1 MQLDFNSIFWKTW
14 GVNHRVYTYEDVFK
28 IKNNDNNKE
37 KKKFFKFKNYENM
50 RLKDYIELLYKEP
63 NDFYLLFNN
72 LFYKVEND
80 NSFEHIQE
88 LNNIVF
94 SLRIL
99 DIFEIQNVEKVVNIF
114 SFQIAYI
121 LEKICKSNVDI
132 SLFEESL
139 ELNSFKPYIDNYEK
153 ISNKNQNG
161 IAHDLHTTFY
171 NLTEAMFVNYNSHM
185 KDIDETKVF
194 VNDLIKWN
202 KGSLPEF
209 FKILV
214 MNVTFFSKK
223 QKYEQR
229 SQLIL
234 MLILR
239 ASINIKKEFNINEK
253 IEKLFLS
260 QLSSFRK
267 TIKNMLDNKDI
278 ENLDKLKLTYSM
290 DIERALLEQGDNESI
305 DLNILF
311 KYTVPFFSDIDKV
324 NIEDDLLNKMIKY
337 FKKYKVALIE

>member
-1 MQLDFNSIFWKTW
+1 MS
-14 GVNHRVYTYEDVFK
+14 
-28 IKNNDNNKE
+28 
-37 KKKFFKFKNYENM
+37 
-50 RLKDYIELLYKEP
+50 
-63 NDFYLLFNN
+63 
-72 LFYKVEND
+72 
-80 NSFEHIQE
+80 
-88 LNNIVF
+88 
-94 SLRIL
+94 
-99 DIFEIQNVEKVVNIF
+99 
-114 SFQIAYI
+114 
-121 LEKICKSNVDI
+121 
-132 SLFEESL
+132 
-139 ELNSFKPYIDNYEK
+139 
-153 ISNKNQNG
+153 
-161 IAHDLHTTFY
+161 
-171 NLTEAMFVNYNSHM
+171 VNYNSDM

-239 ASINIKKEFNINEK
+239 ALLHIKREFNIDEE
-253 IEKLFLS
+253 IEKMFLNK
-260 QLSSFRK
+260 LSSFRK
-267 TIKNMLDNKDI
+267 TIKNMLDNKEI
-278 ENLDKLKLTYSM
+278 ENLNKLKLTYCM
-290 DIERALLEQGDNESI
+290 DIERVLLEQGDNQTL

-337 FKKYKVALIE
+337 FKKYKVALLE